1 MPIRDSSIPVLARHG
16 LPLTNMTHNADTIRH
31 NLPPVNPIPK
41 SRTLNLRSAPA
52 LDFGLWTSDP
62 CTRRLAISN
71 PADLRFGVAPK
82 PLTTCRGLT
91 IGGGIVYP
99 ELNFTLPPM
108 LVNESTM
115 PEVRAQYQ
123 QIITSALHRA
133 VELETPGLVVEF
145 ETLPPMTENPAWGIE
160 LTRILLDAMAEAHA
174 KHSLKSVLRI
184 TPNDTREMVRPPRM
198 RSGPLYEA
206 MLATFDGCAAAGAE
220 LLSIESVGGK
230 EVHDEALM
238 MGDLRGVIFGLCVLG
253 VRDMRFLWTQLA
265 QIARKHGVH
274 CAGDTACGFG
284 NTAMVLAEQKMI
296 PRVFAA
302 VVRAVSAVRTLVC
315 YQCGAVGPGKD
326 CGYENPIL
334 KAITGFPMAMEGKTA
349 ACAHFSP
356 LGNIAAATC
365 DTWSNES
372 VQNIKL
378 LAGMA
383 PTCYVEQ
390 LIYDCRLMNEALA
403 DGRDAALL
411 YRKWMV
417 ASDASR
423 DPQAYVLMPESSVA
437 IAQAIISAPS
447 AYDAGK
453 AAALTALRLIREAH
467 RDGALNLIPR
477 EVPWLDRLQQ
487 TVEALPAK
495 ESEFIDEMMGE
506 VDTTKFVARDY
517 EIG

>member
-1 MPIRDSSIPVLARHG
+1 MMIH
-16 LPLTNMTHNADTIRH
+16 TADT
-31 NLPPVNPIPK
+31 LGQDP
-41 SRTLNLRSAPA
+41 APA
-52 LDFGLWTSDP
+52 IARPQARAFTTQADPTLDLGLWTSDSSFN
-62 CTRRLAISN
+62 RLAISN

-82 PLTTCRGLT
+82 PLTTRRGLK
-91 IGGGIVYP
+91 IGGGLVYP

-108 LVNESTM
+108 FVNESTM
-115 PEVRAQYQ
+115 PEVRTQYQ
-123 QIITSALHRA
+123 QIITGALHRA

-160 LTRILLDAMAEAHA
+160 LTCILLDAMAEAHA
-174 KHSLKSVLRI
+174 KHGLKTVLRI

-253 VRDMRFLWTQLA
+253 VRDMRFLWTQLN

-315 YQCGAVGPGKD
+315 YECGAVGPGKD

-334 KAITGFPMAMEGKTA
+334 KAITGYPMAMEGKTA
-349 ACAHFSP
+349 ACAHLSP

-417 ASDASR
+417 SSDASR
-423 DPQAYVLMPESSVA
+423 DPQAYVLTPESSIA
-437 IAQAIISAPS
+437 IAHAIVSAPD
-447 AYDAGK
+447 AYNAGK
-453 AAALTALRLIREAH
+453 AAALTALRLMRDAH
-467 RDGALNLIPR
+467 RDGTLKIHPR
-477 EVPWLDRLQQ
+477 EVPYLDRLQN
-487 TVEALPAK
+487 TVEALPSK
-495 ESEFIDEMMGE
+495 EPEFIDEMMAE
-506 VDTTKFVARDY
+506 VDTTKFVAADY

>member
-1 MPIRDSSIPVLARHG
+1 M
-16 LPLTNMTHNADTIRH
+16 NCFNQ
-31 NLPPVNPIPK
+31 
-41 SRTLNLRSAPA
+41 
-52 LDFGLWTSDP
+52 
-62 CTRRLAISN
+62 LAIAN
-71 PADLRFGVAPK
+71 PADLRFGVSPK
-82 PLTTCRGLT
+82 PLTTRRGLT
-91 IGGGIVYP
+91 IGGGTVYP
-99 ELNFTLPPM
+99 ELNFTLPTM
-108 LVNESTM
+108 FVDNTTM
-115 PEVRAQYQ
+115 PEVRAQYR
-123 QIITSALHRA
+123 QIIVGALQRA
-133 VELETPGLVVEF
+133 VELEAHGLVVEF

-160 LTRILLDAMAEAHA
+160 LTRILLDAMEEAHA
-174 KHSLKSVLRI
+174 KHGLKSVLRI

-238 MGDLRGVIFGLCVLG
+238 MGDIRAVIFGLSVLG
-253 VRDMRFLWTQLA
+253 VRDMRFLWTELNT
-265 QIARKHGVH
+265 IARKHGVH
-274 CAGDTACGFG
+274 CAGDTACGFA
-284 NTAMVLAEQKMI
+284 NTAMVLAEQRMI

-315 YQCGAVGPGKD
+315 YECGAVGPGKD

-349 ACAHFSP
+349 ACAHLSP

-378 LAGMA
+378 LGGMA

-390 LIYDCRLMNEALA
+390 LIYDCRVMNQALA

-411 YRKWMV
+411 YRKWLI

-423 DPQAYVLMPESSVA
+423 DPQAYILSPESAIA
-437 IAQAIISAPS
+437 IAQAIVSAPD
-447 AYDAGK
+447 AYAAGR
-453 AAALTALRLIREAH
+453 AAALTALRLLRVAH
-467 RDGALNLIPR
+467 KDGALKLSPR
-477 EVPWLDRLQQ
+477 EVPYLDRLQK

-495 ESEFIDEMMGE
+495 ETEFVDAMMGQ
-506 VDTTKFVARDY
+506 VDTTKFVAADY
-517 EIG
+517 GIG

>member
-1 MPIRDSSIPVLARHG
+1 MHK
-16 LPLTNMTHNADTIRH
+16 ADTVRQ
-31 NLPPVNPIPK
+31 NAPPSNPKPE
-41 SRTLNLRSAPA
+41 SRTLNLRSAPTS
-52 LDFGLWTSDP
+52 DVRLWTSDSNS
-62 CTRRLAISN
+62 RRLAISD

-82 PLTTCRGLT
+82 PLTTRQGLT
-91 IGGGIVYP
+91 IGGGVVYP

-108 LVNESTM
+108 FVDASTM

-123 QIITSALHRA
+123 QIISGALKRA
-133 VELETPGLVVEF
+133 VELEAPGLVVEF

-160 LTRILLDAMAEAHA
+160 LARILLDAMAEAHA
-174 KHSLKSVLRI
+174 KHGLKSVLRI

-253 VRDMRFLWTQLA
+253 VRDIRFLWTQLD

-284 NTAMVLAEQKMI
+284 NTAMVLAEQMMI

-302 VVRAVSAVRTLVC
+302 VVRAISAVRTLVC

-372 VQNIKL
+372 VQNVKL

-383 PTCYVEQ
+383 PTCYLEQ

-417 ASDASR
+417 SSDASR
-423 DPQAYVLMPESSVA
+423 DPQAYVLTPDSSIA
-437 IAQAIISAPS
+437 IAQAIVNSPD
-447 AYDAGK
+447 AYNAGK
-453 AAALTALRLIREAH
+453 AAALTALRLLRDAH
-467 RDGALNLIPR
+467 RDGALHILPR
-477 EVPWLDRLQQ
+477 EVPYLDRLQH

-495 ESEFIDEMMGE
+495 EPEFIDQMMAE
-506 VDTTKFVARDY
+506 VDTTKFVAGDY